1 MNFKLNKKKLLYS
14 LIPSII
20 IAVIISLFIF
30 VSTNLIYGD
39 IDNTPYAIKLSLIY
53 FSIISLVSFL
63 LIYLII
69 SLFEKSIVKDIKIK
83 PKNKDY
89 SKLFKPLFYIFIG
102 IVILIILI
110 ILIFVGLKLW
120 INFSKVVLPSE
131 EVIIYCDDDA
141 DCIRIQSSCCSCM
154 MGGRFTSINKN
165 YEMIWNKYNKQNCG
179 ACLAV
184 ISNHPSCSG
193 GIPKCTQ
200 NECKLEYS

>member
-154 MGGRFTSINKN
+154 MGGRFTS
-165 YEMIWNKYNKQNCG
+165 
-179 ACLAV
+179 
-184 ISNHPSCSG
+184 
-193 GIPKCTQ
+193 
-200 NECKLEYS
+200 